1 MTKFSRQLKSH
12 YARVIAGINA
22 KWVAICC
29 VDGYVTRVESCH
41 CENGGR

>member
-29 VDGYVTRVESCH
+29 VDGCVTRVESCH